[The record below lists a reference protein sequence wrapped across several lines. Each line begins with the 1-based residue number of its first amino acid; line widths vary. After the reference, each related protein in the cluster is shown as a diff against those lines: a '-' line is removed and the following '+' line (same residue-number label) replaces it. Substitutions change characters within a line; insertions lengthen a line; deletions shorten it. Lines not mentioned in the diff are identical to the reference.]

1 MASKFRILA
10 ATDGSPAAR
19 AALKTAVAFPW
30 PEPSSARGVVALG
43 GWSTRLGAVRAAAV
57 RGLYA
62 EVDPA
67 QRLLARRWPGAWV
80 VALHESPADA
90 ILSEARRFGAQAL
103 AVGWRG
109 HGALHRLIAG
119 SVSRELAARS
129 RIPVLVARH
138 AVAPVRRLVIGF
150 DGSAGARRALRFA
163 ARFEPS
169 RGSRAVLVNVLEP
182 LPLPA
187 ATYRFPAGLRA
198 GLRADIARLNAQR
211 AKTALRGARAA
222 AALLKRAGWRATVDV
237 RIGAPL
243 ETLLHI
249 ASESDGSVLVLGA
262 RATSG
267 LKRLLLGSVAEGAL
281 NHSRAPVVIVP

>member
-129 RIPVLVARH
+129 RIPVLVARR
-138 AVAPVRRLVIGF
+138 AVAPVRRIVIAF

-163 ARFEPS
+163 ARLQPS
-169 RGSRAVLVNVLEP
+169 SGSRAVLANVVPP
-182 LPLPA
+182 LALPPA
-187 ATYRFPAGLRA
+187 APRFAEV
-198 GLRADIARLNAQR
+198 QR
-211 AKTALRGARAA
+211 RQAKDAERRTAA
-222 AALLKRAGWRATVDV
+222 AAARLRRAGWPSSVDV

-243 ETLLHI
+243 ETLLEI
-249 ASESDGSVLVLGA
+249 AGEREGSVLVVGA

-267 LKRLLLGSVAEGAL
+267 MKRLLLGSVAEGAL

>member
-43 GWSTRLGAVRAAAV
+43 GWSTRLGAVRAAAI

-90 ILSEARRFGAQAL
+90 ILSEARRFNAQAL

-119 SVSRELAARS
+119 SVSRELASRS
-129 RIPVLVARH
+129 RIPVLVARR
-138 AVAPVRRLVIGF
+138 AVAPVRRIVIAF

-163 ARFEPS
+163 ARLEPS
-169 RGSRAVLVNVLEP
+169 SGSRAVLVNVVPP
-182 LPLPA
+182 LALPPA
-187 ATYRFPAGLRA
+187 APRFAEV
-198 GLRADIARLNAQR
+198 QR
-211 AKTALRGARAA
+211 RQAKDAERRTAA
-222 AALLKRAGWRATVDV
+222 AAARLRRAGWPSSVDV

-243 ETLLHI
+243 ETLLEI
-249 ASESDGSVLVLGA
+249 AGEREGSVLVLGA

-281 NHSRAPVVIVP
+281 NHSRAPVLIVP

>member
-43 GWSTRLGAVRAAAV
+43 GWSTRLGAVRAAAI

-67 QRLLARRWPGAWV
+67 HRLLARRWPGAWV

-129 RIPVLVARH
+129 RIPVLVARR
-138 AVAPVRRLVIGF
+138 AVAPVRRIVIAF

-163 ARFEPS
+163 ARLEPS
-169 RGSRAVLVNVLEP
+169 SGSRAVLVNVVPP
-182 LPLPA
+182 LALPPA
-187 ATYRFPAGLRA
+187 APRFAEV
-198 GLRADIARLNAQR
+198 QR
-211 AKTALRGARAA
+211 RQAKDAERRTAA
-222 AALLKRAGWRATVDV
+222 AAARLRRAGWPSSVDV

-243 ETLLHI
+243 ETLLEI
-249 ASESDGSVLVLGA
+249 AGEREGSVLVLGA

-267 LKRLLLGSVAEGAL
+267 LKRALLGSVAEGAL
-281 NHSRAPVVIVP
+281 NHSRAPVLIVP

>member
-1 MASKFRILA
+1 VASKFRILA

-57 RGLYA
+57 RALYA

-138 AVAPVRRLVIGF
+138 VVAPVRRIVIAF
-150 DGSAGARRALRFA
+150 DGSAGGRRALRFA
-163 ARFEPS
+163 ARLEPS
-169 RGSRAVLVNVLEP
+169 RGARAVLASVVPP
-182 LPLPA
+182 LALPPA
-187 ATYRFPAGLRA
+187 APRFAEV
-198 GLRADIARLNAQR
+198 QR
-211 AKTALRGARAA
+211 RQAKDAERRTAA
-222 AALLKRAGWRATVDV
+222 AAAQLERAGWRSSVDV

-243 ETLLHI
+243 ETLLEI
-249 ASESDGSVLVLGA
+249 AGEREGSVLVLGA
-262 RATSG
+262 RGTSG

-281 NHSRAPVVIVP
+281 NHSRVPVLIVP